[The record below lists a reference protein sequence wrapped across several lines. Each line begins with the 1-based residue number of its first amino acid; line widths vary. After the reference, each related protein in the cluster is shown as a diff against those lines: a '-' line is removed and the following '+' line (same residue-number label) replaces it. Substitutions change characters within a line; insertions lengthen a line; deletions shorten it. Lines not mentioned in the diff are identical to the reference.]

1 MNLKYTYFKNLD
13 GLRFFCFLSVFF
25 FHSFHT
31 DLESIKN
38 NQTYLFFTKT
48 LFKNGNLGVNCFFVL
63 SGFLITYLLII
74 EKTTNN
80 NISIYKFWLR
90 RVFRIWPLF

>member
-1 MNLKYTYFKNLD
+1 MKVETTYFKNLD

-31 DLESIKN
+31 ELETVKTNSF
-38 NQTYLFFTKT
+38 YLFFTKI

-63 SGFLITYLLII
+63 
-74 EKTTNN
+74 
-80 NISIYKFWLR
+80 
-90 RVFRIWPLF
+90 